1 MINLTTPLNKK
12 DIKTLKAGDRVSIS
26 GFIYTARD
34 AAHKRIMEAIEK
46 GLELPFELEGQL
58 IYYVGPC
65 PKRLGEVIGSCGP
78 TTSGRM
84 DKYAP
89 ALHELGLVGTIGKGY
104 RAESVRKSIED
115 NGCVY
120 FLATGGAGALI
131 AKKVVSAEVIAYEEL
146 GAEAIWKLEVCDFPV
161 VVGIDSFGCDIYEK

>member
-12 DIKTLKAGDRVSIS
+12 DIKALKAGDRVNIS
-26 GFIYTARD
+26 GVIYTARD

-46 GLELPFELEGQL
+46 GLELPFDLEGQL

-65 PKRLGEVIGSCGP
+65 PKRPGEVIGSCGP

-89 ALHELGLVGTIGKGY
+89 ALHELGLMGTLGKGY
-104 RAESVRKSIED
+104 RSESVRKSIED

-131 AKKVVSAEVIAYEEL
+131 AKKVLSAEVIAYEEL
-146 GAEAIWKLEVCDFPV
+146 GAEAIWKLEVRDFPV
-161 VVGIDSFGCDIYEK
+161 VVGIDSSGCDIYEK